1 MTSFLNELG
10 TSRNELISLIPS
22 RFILNARGEVT
33 PTQALGA
40 ACSFSGRISAMKV
53 PSAANL
59 DGYCLD
65 ILPDSLLVGE
75 GVTILDDTERI
86 KVTINGFIPTP
97 AIKRKRTT

>member
-1 MTSFLNELG
+1 
-10 TSRNELISLIPS
+10 
-22 RFILNARGEVT
+22 
-33 PTQALGA
+33 
-40 ACSFSGRISAMKV
+40 MKV